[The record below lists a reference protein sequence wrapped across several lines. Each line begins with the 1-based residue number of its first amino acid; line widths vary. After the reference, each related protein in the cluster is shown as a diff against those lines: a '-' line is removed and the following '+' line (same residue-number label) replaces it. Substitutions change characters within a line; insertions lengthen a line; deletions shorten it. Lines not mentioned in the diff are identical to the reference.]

1 MKSVILGTSTVTH
14 AFGEDTYAGFSVV
27 PGFVDGGIYAGEG
40 ELFERVSALFLE
52 CNELRE
58 SFLKQDGDLRREIE
72 GLEEKIEGM
81 VDPFV
86 SDEEDV
92 RMIFA
97 FVCAAEMGDMW
108 LRYDVVD
115 VDELLSDGSCY
126 PSVAMENARDAMRS
140 GAGAYRVLLTDSE
153 FGDSVKDVNPRGL
166 GYVSVSA
173 GLPEDSSGVTYKLVY
188 AGDLEMCE
196 QVCELVL
203 EIGVR
208 ERLKRRVYD
217 ERVLY
222 TRGALKL
229 YREIEELTGMTSL
242 VWTSQMME
250 M

>member
-1 MKSVILGTSTVTH
+1 MKSVVLSTSTVTS
-14 AFGEDTYAGFSVV
+14 ALGENTYAGFSVV
-27 PGFVDGGIYAGEG
+27 PGLVDGGIYAGEG
-40 ELFERVSALFLE
+40 ELFDRVSALFMK
-52 CNELRE
+52 CNEMRE

-81 VDPFV
+81 VDPFFD
-86 SDEEDV
+86 DEALS
-92 RMIFA
+92 FA
-97 FVCAAEMGDMW
+97 LVCVADTGDMW

-115 VDELLSDGSCY
+115 VDDLLSDGSCY

-140 GAGAYRVLLTDSE
+140 GEGAYRVLLTDSE

-173 GLPEDSSGVTYKLVY
+173 GLPEESSGVSYKLVY

-196 QVCELVL
+196 QVIELVL

-208 ERLKRRVYD
+208 ERVKRRVYD

-222 TRGALKL
+222 TTGALKL
-229 YREIEELTGMTSL
+229 YREIEDLTGLDST
-242 VWTSQMME
+242 VWTLRMME